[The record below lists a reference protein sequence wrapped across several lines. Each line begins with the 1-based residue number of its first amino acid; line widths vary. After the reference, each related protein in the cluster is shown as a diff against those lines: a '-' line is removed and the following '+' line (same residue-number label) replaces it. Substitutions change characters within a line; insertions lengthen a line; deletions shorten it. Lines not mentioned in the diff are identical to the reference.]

1 MKTKLRT
8 KRRVDRKSSAAPRRK
23 KAVASKLQARRKK
36 NDGGRMGI
44 TDIFKGG
51 GNKPAAQQ
59 QQQDTTAKKPEPK
72 KANKHAEAPPE
83 PELSPELLAMSP
95 EERAKHMAPPPKKEE
110 PTEDATKSQV
120 LAPPT
125 ASMTASVGMGSK
137 VRIVQEVN
145 LLELINNMDKLQ
157 AEILALKEIKF
168 QSDEKAKQIS
178 EGLGELRA
186 MVFQRDAIYK
196 ENDAKLGKMEVI
208 VNEIQPQVIMAAI
221 QKREREVNEVRA
233 RIEKNDSILQVNV
246 EQIRNMQKELEHV
259 RGVARVL
266 EADKKIT
273 EIIPKIEESKSTM
286 ERLSAKSERLYFEID
301 KRLSEFAVFKE
312 KVVTIEQLTHEL
324 MKMADESK
332 VKLDGCGSKD
342 EVLSLRAEVGKLG
355 AGLEAMKKQIEGLR
369 ASGTIVTPNALMS
382 MPFTPLTTQGGG
394 GGPAP
399 QGADGT
405 SVEALRAQKEEIKA
419 LLSMLEDEY
428 REGVISEKTFAEAR
442 MKNESHLKELEHMIE
457 EKQSGKQQGIS
468 PPPTKE
474 EEYDKEEKTEEPHQA
489 TKPEPPK
496 ENTSPPQEQ
505 PPAAQKQP
513 EESKNITIHPEVGKN
528 DIEPPTA
535 QQEENKSSH
544 PSESAPQQ
552 QQHQLIVDESLSDL
566 EEILSLINN
575 TGKLSKQKRDLEKML
590 ETVKKQHAKG
600 LVSDDS
606 YYNIVKST
614 NEQIE
619 NREGMLKRVSNLPL
633 ILSLSKKEL
642 MHLKHRKLELESL
655 MKMLEH
661 QLSDGVIAEKTYND
675 TRFSTTR
682 RLDEIQAKMSVLSKV
697 IESAHGGATTKSKE
711 DGDTNKPAG
720 QK

>member
-1 MKTKLRT
+1 
-8 KRRVDRKSSAAPRRK
+8 
-23 KAVASKLQARRKK
+23 
-36 NDGGRMGI
+36 MGI

-59 QQQDTTAKKPEPK
+59 QQDTTAKKPEPK
-72 KANKHAEAPPE
+72 KAKQREEAPPE

-95 EERAKHMAPPPKKEE
+95 EERAKHMAPPKKEE

-125 ASMTASVGMGSK
+125 ASMTSVGMGSK

-168 QSDEKAKQIS
+168 QSDEKSKQIS

-186 MVFQRDAIYK
+186 MIFQRDATYK

-208 VNEIQPQVIMAAI
+208 VNEIQPQAIMAAI

-233 RIEKNDSILQVNV
+233 RIEKNDSILQVTV

-355 AGLEAMKKQIEGLR
+355 AGVEAMKKQIEGLR

-382 MPFTPLTTQGGG
+382 MPFTPLTTQGGS

-399 QGADGT
+399 QGTEGT

-457 EKQSGKQQGIS
+457 EKQSGKQQGQS
-468 PPPTKE
+468 PPPAKKE
-474 EEYDKEEKTEEPHQA
+474 DEHDKEEKTEEPHQA

-496 ENTSPPQEQ
+496 ENTSPPQNQ
-505 PPAAQKQP
+505 PPAAQQQP
-513 EESKNITIHPEVGKN
+513 EEPKPVIHSEEEKNIEHP
-528 DIEPPTA
+528 TAA
-535 QQEENKSSH
+535 QQEENKLSH
-544 PSESAPQQ
+544 SLESPQQ
-552 QQHQLIVDESLSDL
+552 QQHQPIIDESLSDL
-566 EEILSLINN
+566 KEILSLINN
-575 TGKLSKQKRDLEKML
+575 TGKISKQKRDLEKML

-614 NEQIE
+614 SEQIE

-661 QLSDGVIAEKTYND
+661 QFSDGVIAEKTYND
-675 TRFSTTR
+675 TRFSTSR

-697 IESAHGGATTKSKE
+697 IESARGGGATTKSK
-711 DGDTNKPAG
+711 DDDDAKPG